1 VAERASAVWCVKND
15 PIAILFD
22 RLGPYHWARLQA
34 AARLFRVVAVET
46 CAITREHQW
55 ERIEEP
61 PAFDRVTLFDD
72 ISDGGGPKGTLLRQ
86 KMAKSLHEA
95 DPAVAMIPGWGTPA
109 SLIALEWCL
118 QHQRPAVVMSESN
131 AFDEKR
137 FAFAES
143 IKRIVVSLFSAG
155 LAGGKLP
162 MEYLIALGLPR
173 DRVFTGYD
181 VVDNEYFR
189 RNAEALRSQ
198 ASEVRRKYGLPR
210 NYFLASARF
219 VPKKN
224 LPTLIRAYARYRQL
238 AANKDGGQ
246 PPTDNGRWDLVL
258 VGDGP
263 LRAVLCRLISDLR
276 LGGHVHLPGFVQ
288 YRELPAYYAL
298 ADVFVHAS
306 ITEQWGLVV
315 NEAMAT
321 GLPVI
326 VSNRCGCVPDLV
338 AEGKNGLTFDPRSVK
353 NLSKLMLDMWR
364 LPKGRLE
371 EMRQESRRIIAGF
384 TPADFAT
391 GAQRA
396 IDVAKA
402 APIRRT
408 SLFSSLLLKTLI
420 RR

>member
-1 VAERASAVWCVKND
+1 VKNE

-34 AARLFRVVAVET
+34 VARLLRVVAVET
-46 CAITREHQW
+46 CAVTREYQW
-55 ERIEEP
+55 ERIDEP
-61 PAFDRVTLFDD
+61 REFDRVTLFDD
-72 ISDGGGPKGTLLRQ
+72 ISDGRSPKRALLRE
-86 KMAKSLHEA
+86 KMSKALHEA
-95 DPAVAMIPGWGTPA
+95 DPAVAIIPGWATPA

-118 QHQRPAVVMSESN
+118 KNQRPAVVMSESN

-137 FAFAES
+137 YALAES

-155 LAGGKLP
+155 LAGGQLQ

-173 DRVFTGYD
+173 NRIFTGYD

-189 RNAEALRSQ
+189 QNGEEVRSQ

-224 LPTLIRAYARYRQL
+224 LPTLIRAYARYRQI
-238 AANKDGGQ
+238 AGNKDDGQ
-246 PPTDNGRWDLVL
+246 PTTDDGPWDLVL
-258 VGDGP
+258 LGDGP
-263 LRAVLCRLISDLR
+263 LRADLCRLISDLG
-276 LGGHVHLPGFVQ
+276 LHGNVHLPGFVQ

-338 AEGKNGLTFDPRSVK
+338 AECKNGFTFDPASVK
-353 NLSKLMLDMWR
+353 SLSKLMLDMWR
-364 LPKGRLE
+364 LPNGRRE
-371 EMRQESRRIIAGF
+371 EMQQESRRIVARY

-396 IDVAKA
+396 IDAARA
-402 APIRRT
+402 APIPRFG
-408 SLFSSLLLKTLI
+408 LFSSLLVKALI
-420 RR
+420 NR

>member
-1 VAERASAVWCVKND
+1 MKNE

-34 AARLFRVVAVET
+34 AARLFRVVAIET
-46 CAITREHQW
+46 CAITREYEW
-55 ERIEEP
+55 ERIDEP
-61 PAFDRVTLFDD
+61 RAFDRATLFDD
-72 ISDGGGPKGTLLRQ
+72 VSSGRDPKRALLRQ
-86 KMAKSLHEA
+86 KMAKALRQA

-118 QHQRPAVVMSESN
+118 QNQRPAVVMSESN

-137 FAFAES
+137 YSLAES

-155 LAGGKLP
+155 LAGGQLQ

-173 DRVFTGYD
+173 NRVFTGYD
-181 VVDNEYFR
+181 VVDNAYFR
-189 RNAEALRSQ
+189 QKAEEVRGQ
-198 ASEVRRKYGLPR
+198 ASEVRRKYGLPG

-224 LPTLIRAYARYRQL
+224 LATLIRAYARYRQMSEIRHQRSEVR
-238 AANKDGGQ
+238 GVVG
-246 PPTDNGRWDLVL
+246 PWDLVL
-258 VGDGP
+258 LGDGP
-263 LRAVLCRLISDLR
+263 LKADLCRLISDLN
-276 LGGHVHLPGFVQ
+276 LYGHVHLPGFIQ

-298 ADVFVHAS
+298 AGVFVHAS
-306 ITEQWGLVV
+306 TTEQWGLVV

-326 VSNRCGCVPDLV
+326 VSNRCGCMPDLV
-338 AEGKNGLTFDPRSVK
+338 AEGKNGFTFDPGSVK
-353 NLSKLMLDMWR
+353 SLSKLMLDMWG

-371 EMRQESRRIIAGF
+371 EMREESRRIVAGF
-384 TPADFAT
+384 TPEHFAT

-396 IDVAKA
+396 IDAAKA
-402 APIRRT
+402 APKCRAG
-408 SLFSSLLLKTLI
+408 LFSSLLVKALI
-420 RR
+420 HR